1 MGLEL
6 TAAQGATTRVIATT
20 TRRQDVQR
28 EAVVHAVNSQ
38 GLWSLTTDVQPIA
51 ASW

>member
-1 MGLEL
+1 MVE
-6 TAAQGATTRVIATT
+6 QDATIRTIATT

-28 EAVVHAVNSQ
+28 EAIVHAVNAQ
-38 GLWSLTTDVQPIA
+38 GLWSLTTDVQPVA